1 MDVLQ
6 KTFQVGKKFNFIL
19 LFMILG
25 TSASLADF
33 TGRYCE
39 LDGATTDNGESV
51 TGVCYFYSD
60 RYGELEEAT
69 TDDGE
74 SVTGECYR
82 YSEQYAELEGA
93 TTDDGQSVT
102 GECYIY

>member
-1 MDVLQ
+1 MNIL
-6 KTFQVGKKFNFIL
+6 KKLFIVGIRLNFSL
-19 LFMILG
+19 LIIILG

-33 TGRYCE
+33 TGRYCDLE
-39 LDGATTDNGESV
+39 GARTSNGESV
-51 TGVCYFYSD
+51 TGECFFYSD
-60 RYGELEEAT
+60 QYGDLEGART
-69 TDDGE
+69 SNGE

-93 TTDDGQSVT
+93 RTSNGESVT

>member
-1 MDVLQ
+1 MKSCLTAICLTLVLS
-6 KTFQVGKKFNFIL
+6 
-19 LFMILG
+19 LG
-25 TSASLADF
+25 ISTSHADF

-39 LDGATTDNGESV
+39 LDGAVTENG
-51 TGVCYFYSD
+51 D
-60 RYGELEEAT
+60 
-69 TDDGE
+69 

-93 TTDDGQSVT
+93 TTEDGESVT